1 VNPFPDGTD
10 EWRAWEDQTVSEGA
24 ALLEELHET
33 FGKYV
38 IFPSPEAHDAVVAY
52 VAATHAAQAWEHA
65 TRLAIL
71 SPEKR
76 CGKSRL
82 LDVIE
87 ATCYA
92 PLITVNISPA
102 ALVRSIGNDPPT
114 LLLDEADTVFGKKA
128 ADNNEDLR
136 GILNAGHQ
144 RNRPYI
150 RWDATIRAPEKCA
163 TFSMAVLAGI
173 GDLPDTIMDRS
184 VIVRMRRRTG
194 GETVSPF
201 RSRRDGPP
209 LKALRNRLSGW
220 VRGQQANLE
229 GTYPDM
235 PVEDRAADTWEPLV
249 AIADLAGG
257 EWPSRIRNA
266 CKRMTDDATADDA
279 ESSLGLRLL
288 ADLRTVFGDATALYT
303 KTLLVRLVDL
313 EDAPWGDL
321 FGRQITSHD
330 LSKRL
335 KPYGVAPTDVR
346 EPNDSSRKGYR
357 RDTLYEAWSRY
368 LPCDTRD
375 KGDKQPSS
383 QVNPDADGVADS
395 PDASATPLPVADVTA
410 TPRQAASHLTCEDTP
425 VADVAATCLG
435 CGEPLDTYLP
445 DQTMHPWCQ
454 EGTTP

>member
-1 VNPFPDGTD
+1 VNPFPEGTD
-10 EWRAWEDQTVSEGA
+10 EWQAWEDQTAGEGV
-24 ALLEELHET
+24 ALLDELHT
-33 FGKYV
+33 AFGKYV

-52 VAATHAAQAWEHA
+52 VAATHAAPAWEHA

-87 ATCYA
+87 ATCHD

-102 ALVRSIGNDPPT
+102 ALVRSIGEDPPT

-150 RWDATIRAPEKCA
+150 RWDATVRAPEKCA

-201 RSRRDGPP
+201 RSRRDGPA
-209 LKALRNRLSGW
+209 LKALRNRLSEW
-220 VRGQQANLE
+220 VRGQRVNLE

-249 AIADLAGG
+249 AVADLAGG
-257 EWPSRIRNA
+257 EWPTRIRNA
-266 CKRMTDDATADDA
+266 CKRMTEDATADDA

-288 ADLRTVFGDATALYT
+288 ADLRAVFGDATALHT
-303 KTLLVRLVDL
+303 KTVLDRLHAL

-346 EPNDSSRKGYR
+346 EPGSPNRKGYR

-368 LPCDTRD
+368 LPRDTRD
-375 KGDKQPSS
+375 KSDDPPSS
-383 QVNPDADGVADS
+383 QVKRVADGVADG
-395 PDASATPLPVADVTA
+395 PRETATPLPVADETA
-410 TPRQAASHLTCEDTP
+410 TPRQAATHLTSKDTP

-435 CGEPLDTYLP
+435 CGEPFDAYEP
-445 DQTMHPWCQ
+445 GQTTHPGCQ
-454 EGTTP
+454 EDTP